1 MSFKGYLYTALKNK
15 VYNHYRQLAV
25 RHKHEQQL
33 IFDKKS
39 NLQRDPEV
47 SLQHKELEE
56 LLNHHVNELP
66 EKCRTVFILSREEQL
81 SHKEIADRMNIS
93 VNTVEQHMRKALQR
107 LRTSL
112 VQYLY
117 ILTIIFLIK

>member
-1 MSFKGYLYTALKNK
+1 MAFDILYKRYVVELVKTASQKTNCIETAKELVQDIFLYVFQHPNKFDPDNSFKGYLYTALKNK

-66 EKCRTVFILSREEQL
+66 EKCRTVF
-81 SHKEIADRMNIS
+81 
-93 VNTVEQHMRKALQR
+93 
-107 LRTSL
+107 
-112 VQYLY
+112 
-117 ILTIIFLIK
+117 